1 MYLFLV
7 EVQFFPQ
14 SMEFKKFGE
23 NMHSDV
29 TIIYFPSQD
38 FTDPPQRSGQGE
50 DWTRRNGT

>member
-14 SMEFKKFGE
+14 SMEFKKIGE

-50 DWTRRNGT
+50 D